1 MSPRKSLM
9 RERIEGITGALL
21 MAAAIALPVALIDPI
36 TTTTEEAP
44 MRAELTMAA
53 RGLDAE
59 DASRWPAMAAEACT
73 EIGADMAEQAGAP
86 RSWVVTT
93 CGVAAAAVVA
103 ALAWLARGA

>member
-1 MSPRKSLM
+1 VSPRKSAL
-9 RERIEGITGALL
+9 RERIEDTAGALL
-21 MAAAIALPVALIDPI
+21 LAAAIVLPVALIDPI
-36 TTTTEEAP
+36 TTTEEAP

-73 EIGADMAEQAGAP
+73 EIGADVAEEAGAP
-86 RSWVVTT
+86 RSWVVAT